1 MNGKS
6 FPNNLVR
13 LSTLTLYFGLL
24 VQFPSYSAGLYKWID
39 EDGTIRYSDTLSA
52 QQKRKKFQTLSGE
65 GRILK
70 TKEAEKTAAQKKQER
85 AEAKRLKKEADLLA
99 KNEEKQRKLK
109 EHHDNVLLMTFTN
122 ETEIVSAQN
131 ERIDVIDSVINLLR
145 KNMLLEQEKL
155 EQQENQVKQAYT
167 DKGKEVPG
175 GYAQKIEYSI
185 NKILSTQQQL
195 DLKIKE
201 RDSVNQ
207 QYIEDLIRYR
217 ELIKLKKE
225 QNL

>member
-1 MNGKS
+1 
-6 FPNNLVR
+6 
-13 LSTLTLYFGLL
+13 
-24 VQFPSYSAGLYKWID
+24 
-39 EDGTIRYSDTLSA
+39 
-52 QQKRKKFQTLSGE
+52 
-65 GRILK
+65 
-70 TKEAEKTAAQKKQER
+70 
-85 AEAKRLKKEADLLA
+85 LA

-131 ERIDVIDSVINLLR
+131 ERIEVIDSVINLLR
-145 KNMLLEQEKL
+145 KNILLEQEKL
-155 EQQENQVKQAYT
+155 EQQEKQVKQAYT

-201 RDSVNQ
+201 RDSVKQ